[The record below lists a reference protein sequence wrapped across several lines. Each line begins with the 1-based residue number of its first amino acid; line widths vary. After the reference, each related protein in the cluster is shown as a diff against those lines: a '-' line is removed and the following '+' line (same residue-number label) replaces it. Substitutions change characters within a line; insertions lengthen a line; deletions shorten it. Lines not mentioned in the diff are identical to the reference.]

1 MQRPVV
7 SLVRC
12 RNYDGKLVQDAVAR
26 ALEDVPGANDLLRSG
41 ARVLLKPNLIS
52 SSDPP
57 ERAVNTHP
65 EFVRAVAGY
74 CARRGCSVLIGDS
87 CGSMT
92 PGSTRRALEVTGL
105 DRVAADTGAE
115 MVNFDLAPA
124 VTVAIPSGR
133 VLRRIRLCRVV
144 QEVDVIIT
152 LPKFKT
158 HGLTLLTGA
167 VKNQFGCVPGRAK
180 KDTHLAAPKPATMAQ
195 ALVDIFSVAR
205 PHLAVM
211 DAITGMEGNGPV
223 AGRPREIGLV
233 LASRDCVALDAVMA
247 ALTGLAPGVVMTT
260 RLAHERGLGVGDIA
274 AIDTAGV
281 PLAEA
286 TLTGFVLP
294 PYRVQGLLFALAPAR
309 FLSWL
314 ADQAVSER
322 PVVSDELCVGCGQCV
337 TNCPA
342 GAMRLSEG
350 KAVCNHNACI
360 GCYCCL
366 EVCER
371 RAIEMRRRPLGR
383 FVRFVRRTLS
393 SARRGPPAAGP
404 T

>member
-211 DAITGMEGNGPV
+211 DAITGRYDV
-223 AGRPREIGLV
+223 
-233 LASRDCVALDAVMA
+233 
-247 ALTGLAPGVVMTT
+247 
-260 RLAHERGLGVGDIA
+260 
-274 AIDTAGV
+274 
-281 PLAEA
+281 
-286 TLTGFVLP
+286 
-294 PYRVQGLLFALAPAR
+294 
-309 FLSWL
+309 
-314 ADQAVSER
+314 
-322 PVVSDELCVGCGQCV
+322 
-337 TNCPA
+337 
-342 GAMRLSEG
+342 
-350 KAVCNHNACI
+350 
-360 GCYCCL
+360 
-366 EVCER
+366 
-371 RAIEMRRRPLGR
+371 
-383 FVRFVRRTLS
+383 
-393 SARRGPPAAGP
+393 
-404 T
+404 